1 MVTGMKQSIT
11 MFIGSTNSFS
21 KDNRICKSFDGQS
34 SKITFGSKTFTLSL
48 SSDIL
53 INGLG
58 YLKNKSCLH
67 VINKKEICINLSSG
81 EKNKF
86 EAILEI
92 LVSGKLFFL
101 FF

>member
-1 MVTGMKQSIT
+1 MLN
-11 MFIGSTNSFS
+11 GSTNSIRT
-21 KDNRICKSFDGQS
+21 DNQTFKSLNGQS
-34 SKITFGSKTFTLSL
+34 INIIFGPKTFTLSL

-58 YLKNKSCLH
+58 YLKNKSCLQ
-67 VINKKEICINLSSG
+67 VINKKEICINISSG

-92 LVSGKLFFL
+92 LVSGKLIFL